1 MPKTAKTTS
10 KKITYY
16 EALGRRK
23 AAHCR
28 VRLYLNA
35 KAVKK
40 AQEPLKPGDIL
51 VNWIKASSY
60 FSNKM
65 AKQLYLEPFE
75 LTKTLDR
82 FVVIA
87 KVNGSGKMSQ
97 LEALRLAIARALQK
111 VNPEFRAVLKQANL
125 LTVDARAKE
134 RRKVGMGGKARRK
147 RQSPKR

>member
-1 MPKTAKTTS
+1 MPKTVKTTS

-23 AAHCR
+23 AARCR

-40 AQEPLKPGDIL
+40 VQEPLKPGEML
-51 VNWIKASSY
+51 VNWVKAETY
-60 FSNKM
+60 FPNKM
-65 AKQLYLEPFE
+65 AKQLYLQPFE
-75 LTKTLDR
+75 LTQTTDR
-82 FVVIA
+82 FVVI
-87 KVNGSGKMSQ
+87 VTISGSGKMSQ
-97 LEALRLAIARALQK
+97 LEALRLAVARALQK
-111 VNPEFRAVLKQANL
+111 VNPEFRTVLKQAGL
-125 LTVDARAKE
+125 LTVDARVKE

>member
-1 MPKTAKTTS
+1 MPKTVKTTS

-40 AQEPLKPGDIL
+40 VQEPLKPGDML
-51 VNWIKASSY
+51 VNWVKAETY
-60 FSNKM
+60 FPNKM
-65 AKQLYLEPFE
+65 AKQLYLQPFE
-75 LTKTLDR
+75 LTQTTDR
-82 FVVIA
+82 FVVI
-87 KVNGSGKMSQ
+87 VTISGSGKMSQ
-97 LEALRLAIARALQK
+97 LEALRLAVARALQK
-111 VNPEFRAVLKQANL
+111 VNPEFRTVLKQAGL
-125 LTVDARAKE
+125 LTVDARVKE